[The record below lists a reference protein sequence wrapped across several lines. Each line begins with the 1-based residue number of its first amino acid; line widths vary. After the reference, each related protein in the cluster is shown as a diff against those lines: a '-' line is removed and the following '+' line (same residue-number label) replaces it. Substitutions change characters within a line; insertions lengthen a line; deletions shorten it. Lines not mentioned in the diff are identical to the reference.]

1 MNIEI
6 SGHHVEITEGI
17 RQAIENKFAK
27 ISKHYPNLMTLK
39 TTITVEPHQQ
49 KFEVTTNYEGVNVT
63 VHAADKK
70 LYSAIASAA
79 KKLDVSLAKRKGVLA
94 ANMNNKYIVQQSDAY
109 QMHGYAR
116 VYDADATVLLY
127 PKYDLHDDE
136 LACWKFENSNSL
148 LRLATLNILDQ
159 SHMAETLASLL
170 TPHLVLA
177 EKPISDVMLV
187 S

>member
-27 ISKHYPNLMTLK
+27 ISKHYPSLMTLN

-109 QMHGYAR
+109 Q
-116 VYDADATVLLY
+116 
-127 PKYDLHDDE
+127 
-136 LACWKFENSNSL
+136 
-148 LRLATLNILDQ
+148 I
-159 SHMAETLASLL
+159 AS
-170 TPHLVLA
+170 
-177 EKPISDVMLV
+177 
-187 S
+187 